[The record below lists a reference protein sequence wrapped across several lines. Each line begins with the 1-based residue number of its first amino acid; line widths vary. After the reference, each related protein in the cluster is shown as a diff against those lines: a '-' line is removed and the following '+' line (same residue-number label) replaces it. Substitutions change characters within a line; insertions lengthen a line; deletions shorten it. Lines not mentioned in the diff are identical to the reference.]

1 MEVAEDSTVNEQK
14 PLNRTVKLDATN
26 PQTAAFNVLV
36 FFFFLKTLMYSDHTG
51 YVRTVFSYWYC
62 WNSYHNRGT
71 KKDVSLTIECEQQFN
86 IVELIFDMIFIS

>member
-1 MEVAEDSTVNEQK
+1 
-14 PLNRTVKLDATN
+14 
-26 PQTAAFNVLV
+26 
-36 FFFFLKTLMYSDHTG
+36 MYSDHTG

-71 KKDVSLTIECEQQFN
+71 KKDVSLTIECEQKFN